1 MASSDP
7 RSQSSASEPS
17 AAEPSA
23 SPPALGQVP
32 PHPVATN
39 HPAAGLAGN
48 TELAVRRRSRGPSND
63 TPGDP
68 PSSAA
73 NVPGEGPVAAGT
85 GRSAAL
91 DLTPFGG
98 DDLPEGLQ
106 RATSE
111 LLRRIGPSQ
120 RQFEC
125 AIRMVGALRDRLAA
139 GESAIELERVLRSPD
154 LQKLLRLGGEVVCV
168 LLERRAPLESVQA
181 CRGVERRLAAFFAP
195 ALSRR
200 ERDVGLAEVWD
211 DPELVQPGGGPV
223 TGNWRDAQTRRT
235 LLKQARKR
243 GVAQRGLFTRAWRF
257 TFRWVPRCL
266 LLCSL
271 LWGLVVAWLI
281 WSRPAYY
288 ESQLGFARQR
298 VARVAPEDRA
308 WPLLRQWGVAMRD
321 VRRYREDPFI
331 PPGGGPN
338 PAGGGPPDAVSLA
351 EIEQHPGPIE
361 LLLQASQRPELGFDP
376 DVVDDD
382 SSEDGDLLSRIYLN
396 GETPSQPLKRLL
408 ATQGLLAR
416 VRRELKQHFELAQQS
431 HDLRR
436 AEELLAARIRLQAL
450 QFEGGNLL
458 HWGDLFLSR
467 GQLTGDVV
475 RFLQTIEED
484 VTRVDDRHLL
494 ELREALLQLERPLAE
509 ANQPG
514 TFMWQRDRE
523 LALDELYAE
532 GPIGLITADGL
543 EHLRLFGNPLHP
555 LLGPLPGWESFSPDQ
570 VLDFAWAW
578 AKAPVATLLVATRA
592 QAEAVDEQ
600 LAREAETL
608 VKNQGM
614 LRTVARRQLENQW
627 LNSRWRRM
635 RWAPLT
641 LIGQRWELA
650 QSRIWNP
657 WLAGVRQ
664 ARIQLAALRHAR
676 RTGKWPQQIAEL
688 VPAELDAIP
697 QNPFGE
703 IPADLD
709 WANSQRQPMPNPRP
723 AGQGVDPPDPQSP

>member
-1 MASSDP
+1 
-7 RSQSSASEPS
+7 
-17 AAEPSA
+17 
-23 SPPALGQVP
+23 
-32 PHPVATN
+32 
-39 HPAAGLAGN
+39 
-48 TELAVRRRSRGPSND
+48 
-63 TPGDP
+63 
-68 PSSAA
+68 
-73 NVPGEGPVAAGT
+73 
-85 GRSAAL
+85 
-91 DLTPFGG
+91 
-98 DDLPEGLQ
+98 
-106 RATSE
+106 
-111 LLRRIGPSQ
+111 
-120 RQFEC
+120 
-125 AIRMVGALRDRLAA
+125 
-139 GESAIELERVLRSPD
+139 
-154 LQKLLRLGGEVVCV
+154 
-168 LLERRAPLESVQA
+168 
-181 CRGVERRLAAFFAP
+181 
-195 ALSRR
+195 
-200 ERDVGLAEVWD
+200 
-211 DPELVQPGGGPV
+211 
-223 TGNWRDAQTRRT
+223 
-235 LLKQARKR
+235 
-243 GVAQRGLFTRAWRF
+243 
-257 TFRWVPRCL
+257 
-266 LLCSL
+266 
-271 LWGLVVAWLI
+271 
-281 WSRPAYY
+281 
-288 ESQLGFARQR
+288 LGFARQR
-298 VARVAPEDRA
+298 VAQVAPEDRA
-308 WPLLRQWGVAMRD
+308 WPLLREWGVAMRD

-361 LLLQASQRPELGFDP
+361 LLLQASQRLELGFDP

-382 SSEDGDLLSRIYLN
+382 SSADGDLLSRIYLN
-396 GETPSQPLKRLL
+396 GEAPSQPLKRLL

-436 AEELLAARIRLQAL
+436 AGELLAARIRLQAL

-458 HWGDLFLSR
+458 HWGDLILSR

-475 RFLQTIEED
+475 RFLQVIEED
-484 VTRVDDRHLL
+484 ETRFDDRHLL

-523 LALDELYAE
+523 LALDVLYAE

-543 EHLRLFGNPLHP
+543 QQLRLFGNPLHP
-555 LLGPLPGWESFSPDQ
+555 LFGAPPDWESFSPDL

-578 AKAPVATLLVATRA
+578 AKAPVTTLLVATRT
-592 QAEAVDEQ
+592 QAKAVDGQ

-614 LRTVARRQLENQW
+614 LRTVARRQLENQL

-641 LIGQRWELA
+641 VVGQRWELE

-676 RTGKWPQQIAEL
+676 RTGKWPRQIAEL
-688 VPAELDAIP
+688 VPSELDAIP

-709 WANSQRQPMPNPRP
+709 WANSER
-723 AGQGVDPPDPQSP
+723 